1 MNEFDIKAETWDL
14 NPLRF
19 ERSEAVAGQIT
30 ERIPLSRS
38 MSALEF
44 GAGTG
49 ITGFIL
55 KDHVKEISMMDNSR
69 EMIRKIEEKILAS
82 GSGNVHAL
90 FFDLENNELEGRK
103 FDLLITQMVLH
114 HIPDTKNIINKFYN
128 ILNPGGYLAIADLY
142 PEDGSFH
149 GAGFSGHLGF
159 NPDELSE
166 IVQDQGF
173 ADISIRHC
181 YTMKKQVSA
190 IESSTFDLFMLIAK
204 RPSLK

>member
-1 MNEFDIKAETWDL
+1 MNEFDIKAGTWDL

-19 ERSEAVAGQIT
+19 ERSEAVAEHIS

-55 KDHVKEISMMDNSR
+55 KDHVKEITMMDNSR
-69 EMIRKIEEKILAS
+69 EMIRKIEEKILATRS
-82 GSGNVHAL
+82 DNVHAL
-90 FFDLENNELEGRK
+90 FFDLENDEWEGEK

-114 HIPDTKNIINKFYN
+114 HIPDSKHIINNFYN

-149 GAGFSGHLGF
+149 GEGFTGHRGF
-159 NPDELSE
+159 NPDELSK
-166 IVQDQGF
+166 IVQNYGF
-173 ADISIRHC
+173 TDISSRHC
-181 YTMKKQVSA
+181 YTMNKQVSEA
-190 IESSTFDLFMLIAK
+190 ESRYFDLFLLIAK
-204 RPSLK
+204 RPSLT

>member
-1 MNEFDIKAETWDL
+1 MNEFDIKADTWDL

-19 ERSEAVAGQIT
+19 ERSEAVAEQII

-38 MSALEF
+38 MSAIEF

-55 KDHVKEISMMDNSR
+55 KDRVKEITMMDNSR
-69 EMIRKIEEKILAS
+69 EMIRKIDEKILAS
-82 GSGNVHAL
+82 RSDNVHAL
-90 FFDLENNELEGRK
+90 FFDLENNEWKGDK

-149 GAGFSGHLGF
+149 GKGFIGHLGF
-159 NPDELSE
+159 DPEELSE
-166 IVQDQGF
+166 TIKLGGF
-173 ADISIRHC
+173 TDISVKHC
-181 YTMKKQVSA
+181 FTMNKQVKET
-190 IESSTFDLFMLIAK
+190 ESRHFNLFLLIAK
-204 RPSLK
+204 RPAAD

>member
-1 MNEFDIKAETWDL
+1 MSEFDNKADTWDL

-19 ERSEAVAGQIT
+19 ERSKAVAEQIT

-55 KDHVKEISMMDNSR
+55 KDHVKEITMMDNSS
-69 EMIRKIEEKILAS
+69 EMIRKIEEKILVS
-82 GSGNVHAL
+82 RSDNVHAR
-90 FFDLENNELEGRK
+90 FFDLENNEWEGEK

-114 HIPDTKNIINKFYN
+114 HIPDTKNIIKKFYN
-128 ILNPGGYLAIADLY
+128 ILNPGGYLASADRC

-149 GAGFSGHLGF
+149 GKGFSGRLGF
-159 NPDELSE
+159 DPEE
-166 IVQDQGF
+166 
-173 ADISIRHC
+173 R
-181 YTMKKQVSA
+181 
-190 IESSTFDLFMLIAK
+190 STT
-204 RPSLK
+204 

>member
-19 ERSEAVAGQIT
+19 ERSEAVAEQIS
-30 ERIPLSRS
+30 ERILLSRS

-55 KDHVKEISMMDNSR
+55 KDHVKEITMMDNSR

-82 GSGNVHAL
+82 RSDNVHAL
-90 FFDLENNELEGRK
+90 FFDLENDEWEGEK

-114 HIPDTKNIINKFYN
+114 HIPDTKNIIKKFYN

-149 GAGFSGHLGF
+149 GKGFTGHLGF
-159 NPDELSE
+159 DPEELSKTL
-166 IVQDQGF
+166 ILPGF
-173 ADISIRHC
+173 TDISVKHC
-181 YTMKKQVSA
+181 FTMNKQVTET
-190 IESSTFDLFMLIAK
+190 ESRHFELFLLIAK
-204 RPSLK
+204 RPAAD